1 MARCCM
7 QAHIEPFAR
16 MTLKQCIGHG
26 VASIYVVYVRQG
38 DISRSAMNNRRSRS
52 SQPYVLL
59 NSFSFREQ
67 KHDRNSPACSRV
79 TTRPCAPI
87 ASNTLM
93 SMPLRV
99 RHCAIFDTDL
109 KQQPS
114 GLWRR
119 F

>member
-1 MARCCM
+1 MTRCCM

-16 MTLKQCIGHG
+16 MVLKQCIGYG
-26 VASIYVVYVRQG
+26 LASIDVVYVRQG
-38 DISRSAMNNRRSRS
+38 DVNRSAMNNRRSRS
-52 SQPYVLL
+52 SQRYVLL
-59 NSFSFREQ
+59 SSFSFREQ
-67 KHDRNSPACSRV
+67 EHNRNSPACSRV
-79 TTRPCAPI
+79 TLRPCAAI
-87 ASNTLM
+87 ASNTLT

-114 GLWRR
+114 GLWGR